1 VVALFRRGFVS
12 AWGTMDPKTALLP
25 FWLLPISNFGSSLVT
40 EFITTSHMFTLL
52 PSLVPYRA
60 MLAVPPPPHGFGFNP
75 FGVGYIVRGASDPAI
90 TGHACPPRLLP
101 GKRQVSL
108 TNSCYETIT
117 YTTSRRTIASKVKRA
132 PTSAIRPAPLVM
144 TTKLMMTRMMNTTR
158 PTA

>member
-1 VVALFRRGFVS
+1 VALFRRGFVS

-117 YTTSRRTIASKVKRA
+117 YTTSRRTIVAKAFPRLGIDGQRGH
-132 PTSAIRPAPLVM
+132 PP
-144 TTKLMMTRMMNTTR
+144 
-158 PTA
+158 

>member
-117 YTTSRRTIASKVKRA
+117 YTTSRRTSGRNSALLHRSPLRTGLASFPASGSSLFKA
-132 PTSAIRPAPLVM
+132 PFDQSR
-144 TTKLMMTRMMNTTR
+144 
-158 PTA
+158 